1 MEQQLIDKLLS
12 LLRQAIDS
20 GNPPFSA
27 LLVREGKIFT
37 EGVNRSNSDNN
48 PLAHAEINAIQSA
61 LKSHGPEAVAGYELI
76 SSNEPCPMCMG
87 ASIYSGISRVQYF
100 LSQDELRE
108 IRGWGQFVPA
118 KTVAQ
123 EDASG
128 IQVVGPLGS
137 REMLEVHKTYWK

>member
-1 MEQQLIDKLLS
+1 
-12 LLRQAIDS
+12 
-20 GNPPFSA
+20 
-27 LLVREGKIFT
+27 
-37 EGVNRSNSDNN
+37 
-48 PLAHAEINAIQSA
+48 
-61 LKSHGPEAVAGYELI
+61 
-76 SSNEPCPMCMG
+76 MCMG

-108 IRGWGQFVPA
+108 IRGRGQFVPA
-118 KTVAQ
+118 KTVAR